1 MQKYEQTI
9 EQPELK
15 KNLIIDD
22 APFALEEIEVVTTE
36 NETKEPTEYSNDQL
50 PQINEGEV
58 EMKMESLDVSGNKKT
73 LKFSDSEY
81 RNGSVCENYC
91 WSQTLKDIELTVLL
105 PKEIKLGKHV
115 KIDLKPSH
123 INIKALLPKENIL
136 ISDDTWDKYR
146 HNDVVWTIT
155 DGKLLLSLGKYIR
168 IFGN

>member
-1 MQKYEQTI
+1 MQKYEGTV

-15 KNLIIDD
+15 RDLIIDD
-22 APFALEEIEVVTTE
+22 APFALEEIEIVTTE
-36 NETKEPTEYSNDQL
+36 NETEEPTDDNNEQL
-50 PQINEGEV
+50 LQINEGEV
-58 EMKMESLDVSGNKKT
+58 EVKMESLDVSGNKKT

-81 RNGSVCENYC
+81 RNGAVCENYC

-115 KIDLKPSH
+115 KIDLKPNH
-123 INIKALLPKENIL
+123 ISIKALLPKENIL

-155 DGKLLLSLGKYIR
+155 DGKLLLSLGKYI
-168 IFGN
+168 